1 MSLFF
6 PRDVKESLTSLG
18 KKTISK
24 KTLFFPRKVSD
35 SSSKNTFRKKKI
47 NFMVVGKI
55 PFATLGNTAAYC
67 FFPTPLSKI
76 SMKCYPLTALG
87 MN

>member
-6 PRDVKESLTSLG
+6 PRDIKESLISLG

-24 KTLFFPRKVSD
+24 KKPFFPREISD
-35 SSSKNTFRKKKI
+35 SSSKKKTFRKKKI
-47 NFMVVGKI
+47 NFMAVGKI

-76 SMKCYPLTALG
+76 V
-87 MN
+87 